1 MVIQGGHDTTI
12 NLIQYFMFTAFNIP
26 VQYVKFGAHVYFEL
40 HKDDSDD
47 NKYIV
52 KYFYDGEKKL
62 EKDYYEF
69 KKRISEVIWSDEKIK
84 DFCFKNDKN
93 DDKGFVLDNFKL
105 ALIITNSI
113 FLITTIVFLILFV
126 YYKKKLNNN
135 KNDNMSVE
143 PFVS

>member
-1 MVIQGGHDTTI
+1 
-12 NLIQYFMFTAFNIP
+12 MFTAFNIP

-40 HKDDSDD
+40 HKDDRNN

-84 DFCFKNDKN
+84 DFCYRNDNKT
-93 DDKGFVLDNFKL
+93 DDKGFVMDNFKL

-113 FLITTIVFLILFV
+113 FLLTTIVFLALFV
-126 YYKKKLNNN
+126 YYKKKYNN
-135 KNDNMSVE
+135 KNENMSVE